1 MAEEA
6 IHKKNLATLPT
17 FYGNKEQDSIK
28 AEDLIRRIETNM
40 KATTLNWSDE
50 MAFLYFEMALKG
62 NANEWLFSQKQ
73 YTANVFT
80 AFRNVFLK
88 KYGDRLDH
96 TRIYDGYH
104 KMKYRAEQPVERYI
118 YAHTHHHRAISDLG
132 EQAKYKDSI
141 KKATCKAAFD
151 LADENLVDT
160 FEAGRSYESELL
172 LVSALVSKLPEEIR
186 HKFDDLPLSDLT
198 VPKIADRIELFRNRH
213 LKAKAKA
220 AVAAVAAAREI
231 ESSTDEEN
239 ETTVGAVASKKKWT
253 NKKNGF
259 RKFNPNSSNQ
269 KNQGQSGSSGAAP
282 KKRPFC
288 LHCKKDGHTQDT
300 CFAREREG
308 APCYSQKGEPY
319 YPKKKTNEVSEK
331 VNSVPYV
338 QSVQSGFPY

>member
-198 VPKIADRIELFRNRH
+198 VPKIADRIELFRNHH

-220 AVAAVAAAREI
+220 AIAAARENRVFHRRR
-231 ESSTDEEN
+231 ERRSR
-239 ETTVGAVASKKKWT
+239 
-253 NKKNGF
+253 GF
-259 RKFNPNSSNQ
+259 QEKVDQQKERLQEVQPELLQSEKSGTIRKLR
-269 KNQGQSGSSGAAP
+269 SGSQEATLLPPLQEGRSHSGHLLRSGTRRRTLLQP
-282 KKRPFC
+282 
-288 LHCKKDGHTQDT
+288 
-300 CFAREREG
+300 ER
-308 APCYSQKGEPY
+308 
-319 YPKKKTNEVSEK
+319 
-331 VNSVPYV
+331 
-338 QSVQSGFPY
+338 

>member
-62 NANEWLFSQKQ
+62 NANEWIFSQKQ
-73 YTANVFT
+73 YTAHLFT

-141 KKATCKAAFD
+141 KKATCKTAFD
-151 LADENLVDT
+151 LADQNLVDT
-160 FEAGRSYESELL
+160 FEAGRAYESELL

-220 AVAAVAAAREI
+220 AIAAAREI
-231 ESSTDEEN
+231 ESSTDEDAEP
-239 ETTVGAVASKKKWT
+239 TVEAVASKKKWT

-269 KNQGQSGSSGAAP
+269 KSQGQSGSSGAAP